1 MTDVVVQSAN
11 PSEVLTSK
19 RFADANAEA
28 QTGCF
33 VLSSRFLLNETQAA
47 SFLHPLTVM
56 SHYLSALKC
65 SHSPLKSHFHP
76 NAQGT
81 EKHAPSLAFV
91 SPNTLSSVCPDL
103 REHWSLSAPHAAA
116 TAAAGNR
123 GAAHRAQA
131 GLVRASGV
139 QSVTLVVFVFVAA
152 ACSPS
157 SKLHG
162 RANLLQPAVGAA
174 LITAVVP
181 TSVCQSGQRLPT
193 HTNTHTHIHGAVA
206 IAQLQSCTEK
216 K

>member
-1 MTDVVVQSAN
+1 M
-11 PSEVLTSK
+11 LTLMLRRAVS
-19 RFADANAEA
+19 
-28 QTGCF
+28 CF
-33 VLSSRFLLNETQAA
+33 PLRFLLNETQAA

-65 SHSPLKSHFHP
+65 SHSPLTSHFHP

-116 TAAAGNR
+116 AAGKR
-123 GAAHRAQA
+123 GAALKAQA

-157 SKLHG
+157 GKLHG
-162 RANLLQPAVGAA
+162 RANLLQPAVGAT
-174 LITAVVP
+174 LITAFVP

-193 HTNTHTHIHGAVA
+193 HTSAHTHMHGAVA